1 MDFLWSPWR
10 YQYIQAQPG
19 DTGCV
24 LCRLADDQGPEADAA
39 RYVLHRGR
47 HNFVVLNLYPYTSGH
62 LMIAPYAH
70 LSLIGEADK
79 PTTDEM
85 MDLAKQAQ
93 RALAAVYR
101 PGGYNLGMNL
111 GAAAGAGVAKHFH
124 LHLLPRWVG
133 DTNFLT
139 TVGETRSL
147 PEDLTETYRKLKT
160 HF

>member
-1 MDFLWSPWR
+1 
-10 YQYIQAQPG
+10 
-19 DTGCV
+19 
-24 LCRLADDQGPEADAA
+24 
-39 RYVLHRGR
+39 
-47 HNFVVLNLYPYTSGH
+47 
-62 LMIAPYAH
+62 MIAPYAH